1 MARTLPL
8 ALLIA
13 SLAVLAGALAFQ
25 YLGGLTPCELCLY
38 ERWPYDAAAV
48 LALVALVIGRR
59 RSSRIVLIAAGLVF
73 LAGAGLAFY
82 HVGVERHWFPG
93 PSACTG
99 PALDASSEAALEA
112 ELEATPMVRC
122 DAVQW
127 SLIGVSLAGWNL
139 LASLVLM
146 LCCALGQ
153 ARLKEAA

>member
-25 YLGGLTPCELCLY
+25 YVGGLTPCELCLY
-38 ERWPYDAAAV
+38 ERWPYDASAV
-48 LALVALVIGRR
+48 LALLALIIGRR

-99 PALDASSEAALEA
+99 PVLNASSEAALEA
-112 ELEATPMVRC
+112 QLMATPIVRC
-122 DAVQW
+122 DQIQSSAIGDLVVW
-127 SLIGVSLAGWNL
+127 NLVASLILA
-139 LASLVLM
+139 
-146 LCCALGQ
+146 LCCIMGQ
-153 ARLKEAA
+153 ARLKKTA